1 MRGRG
6 VFLLLAAS
14 LPLSRAC
21 SLLGEGESA
30 CSLHPCATEL
40 SRCLHEAGR
49 ARGEEGECLMER
61 YDTLPPACRAW
72 LALARRTVGSAA
84 PTVPLDPLLLS
95 AAPYAR
101 LREERGAARAVHAE
115 AGEGLRAWL
124 LTLIEGAP
132 LPLLLLAI
140 AVLPLLVRPHPPPS
154 STLVSLPYAH
164 PTDGPALSLSRA
176 LTAGDHRPRPLR
188 RSRHLPVGPVAAVVM
203 AEAEAAIAAPQQMWT
218 REPRGRLTTCVCVCV
233 CVCVWTQCGS
243 SCVVLCCAYSSAAWC
258 VCVCECCQGSEV
270 RESLV

>member
-1 MRGRG
+1 MPDGAIRHPPARMPRLARPRSPHSRVCGPDSPARPASSLGRSLRAASRGEGGGEGGACGGGRGATSVAPHPHRGRP
-6 VFLLLAAS
+6 VAPPPSRHRRAATTGKT
-14 LPLSRAC
+14 A
-21 SLLGEGESA
+21 
-30 CSLHPCATEL
+30 
-40 SRCLHEAGR
+40 
-49 ARGEEGECLMER
+49 
-61 YDTLPPACRAW
+61 
-72 LALARRTVGSAA
+72 
-84 PTVPLDPLLLS
+84 
-95 AAPYAR
+95 
-101 LREERGAARAVHAE
+101 
-115 AGEGLRAWL
+115 
-124 LTLIEGAP
+124 
-132 LPLLLLAI
+132 
-140 AVLPLLVRPHPPPS
+140 PPPS

-233 CVCVWTQCGS
+233 WTQCGS
-243 SCVVLCCAYSSAAWC
+243 SCVVLCCAYSSAAWR

>member
-6 VFLLLAAS
+6 VFLLLATS

-140 AVLPLLVRPHPPPS
+140 AVLPL
-154 STLVSLPYAH
+154 
-164 PTDGPALSLSRA
+164 
-176 LTAGDHRPRPLR
+176 
-188 RSRHLPVGPVAAVVM
+188 
-203 AEAEAAIAAPQQMWT
+203 
-218 REPRGRLTTCVCVCV
+218 C
-233 CVCVWTQCGS
+233 
-243 SCVVLCCAYSSAAWC
+243 
-258 VCVCECCQGSEV
+258 
-270 RESLV
+270 

>member
-140 AVLPLLVRPHPPPS
+140 AVLPLLVRPHPPPP
-154 STLVSLPYAH
+154 LH
-164 PTDGPALSLSRA
+164 LSLSLTRIQ
-176 LTAGDHRPRPLR
+176 LTAPPSLSRVPSPQATTALALCVAHAICQWGQWQPWSWRRRRPP
-188 RSRHLPVGPVAAVVM
+188 SPHLSKCGRESHAAV
-203 AEAEAAIAAPQQMWT
+203 
-218 REPRGRLTTCVCVCV
+218 
-233 CVCVWTQCGS
+233 
-243 SCVVLCCAYSSAAWC
+243 
-258 VCVCECCQGSEV
+258 
-270 RESLV
+270 